1 MLAIAIAS
9 IFNSHALVQQLLIFG
24 ATSSLTRLELSLGKV
39 VSCLCLVMMDG
50 VVNSLGVVV
59 EHKSDLCKSHTLKTD
74 HGIDL
79 SSRTRSA
86 QGQSPLLVWLEGVLL
101 CRCGLAR
108 RLQVGCFKVGKK
120 FLLVFKGD
128 SLGGLSQEGGGA

>member
-1 MLAIAIAS
+1 M
-9 IFNSHALVQQLLIFG
+9 VERGEVLLG
-24 ATSSLTRLELSLGKV
+24 HQGRANYEHSSLWCIFLGAY
-39 VSCLCLVMMDG
+39 S
-50 VVNSLGVVV
+50 
-59 EHKSDLCKSHTLKTD
+59 EID

-79 SSRTRSA
+79 SSRTRSV

-120 FLLVFKGD
+120 VLLGLQGD
-128 SLGGLSQEGGGA
+128 SLGGLSQVGGGA